1 MCKFLAVLEYAC
13 VQNLKLGTQG
23 ESAEGEA

>member
-1 MCKFLAVLEYAC
+1 MFKFLVVLEYTCA
-13 VQNLKLGTQG
+13 QNLKLGTQG

>member
-1 MCKFLAVLEYAC
+1 MFKFLAVLEYAC
-13 VQNLKLGTQG
+13 AQNLKLGSQG